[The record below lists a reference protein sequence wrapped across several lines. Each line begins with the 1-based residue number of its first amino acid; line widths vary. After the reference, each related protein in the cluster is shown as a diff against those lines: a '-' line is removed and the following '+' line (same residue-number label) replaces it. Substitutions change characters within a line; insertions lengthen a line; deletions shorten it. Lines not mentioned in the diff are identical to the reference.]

1 MNRPDEPPEAA
12 PEPPNLP
19 EFTRFLHG
27 DFSGVDWR
35 IFWTALPVVVFL
47 VLNTFWPEDLWR
59 TQVAIVGSF
68 LVFGLRVRHEPG
80 QRGDPRARGARLR
93 SSWQARPRGRPR
105 RINSAKAFAAQNIFT
120 DFIMA
125 AISLGSVLAG
135 KPLVGAVARQGVPA
149 LRTLM
154 DPKHRVFVYLTLTFM
169 AINIFTGIFRIFLLG
184 EFNATEYVLISRATG
199 LPFSVGFLVA
209 CYFSIKRSAGVG
221 VRLPSI

>member
-68 LVFGLRVRHEPG
+68 LSSAYVFATNRDSGVIRALVVLGFLIVAGSAAFGL
-80 QRGDPRARGARLR
+80 A
-93 SSWQARPRGRPR
+93 
-105 RINSAKAFAAQNIFT
+105 INSAKAFAAQNIFT

-125 AISLGSVLAG
+125 AISLGSVLVG

-169 AINIFTGIFRIFLLG
+169 AINIVTGIFRIFLLG

-199 LPFSVGFLVA
+199 LPFSVGFLIA
-209 CYFSIKRSAGVG
+209 CYFSIKRTAGVA
-221 VRLPSI
+221 VRLPSM

>member
-47 VLNTFWPEDLWR
+47 ILNTFWPEDLWR

-68 LVFGLRVRHEPG
+68 LASAYVFATNRDSGVIRALVVLGFLIVAGSAAFGL
-80 QRGDPRARGARLR
+80 A
-93 SSWQARPRGRPR
+93 
-105 RINSAKAFAAQNIFT
+105 INSAKAFAAQNIFT

-169 AINIFTGIFRIFLLG
+169 AINIVTGIFRIFLLG

-199 LPFSVGFLVA
+199 LPFSVGFLIA
-209 CYFSIKRSAGVG
+209 CYFSIKRTAGVA

>member
-47 VLNTFWPEDLWR
+47 ILNTFWPEDLWR

-68 LVFGLRVRHEPG
+68 LASAYVFATNRDSGVIRALVVLGFLIVAGSAAFGL
-80 QRGDPRARGARLR
+80 A
-93 SSWQARPRGRPR
+93 
-105 RINSAKAFAAQNIFT
+105 INSAKAFAAQNIFT

-125 AISLGSVLAG
+125 AISLGSVLVG

-169 AINIFTGIFRIFLLG
+169 AINIVTGIFRIFLLG

-199 LPFSVGFLVA
+199 LPFSVGFLIA
-209 CYFSIKRSAGVG
+209 CYFSIKRTAGVA
-221 VRLPSI
+221 VRLPSM

>member
-1 MNRPDEPPEAA
+1 MKQPDEPPEAA
-12 PEPPNLP
+12 PDSPNLP
-19 EFTRFLHG
+19 EFTRFLRG

-68 LVFGLRVRHEPG
+68 LSSAYVFATNRDSGVIRALVVLGFLIVAGSAAFGL
-80 QRGDPRARGARLR
+80 A
-93 SSWQARPRGRPR
+93 
-105 RINSAKAFAAQNIFT
+105 INSAKAFAAQNIFT

-199 LPFSVGFLVA
+199 LPFSIGFLIA
-209 CYFSIKRSAGVG
+209 CYFSIKRTAGVA
-221 VRLPSI
+221 VRLPSM

>member
-1 MNRPDEPPEAA
+1 MNRPDEPPEGA

-47 VLNTFWPEDLWR
+47 ILNTFWPEDLWR

-68 LVFGLRVRHEPG
+68 LSSAYVFATNRDSGVIRALVVLGFLIVAGSAAFGL
-80 QRGDPRARGARLR
+80 A
-93 SSWQARPRGRPR
+93 
-105 RINSAKAFAAQNIFT
+105 INSAKAFAAQNIFT

-125 AISLGSVLAG
+125 AISLGSVLVG

-169 AINIFTGIFRIFLLG
+169 AINIVTGIFRIFLLG

-199 LPFSVGFLVA
+199 LPFSVGFLIA
-209 CYFSIKRSAGVG
+209 CYFSIKRTAGVA
-221 VRLPSI
+221 VRLPSM

>member
-68 LVFGLRVRHEPG
+68 LSSAYVFATNRDSGVIRALVVLGFLIVAGSAAFGL
-80 QRGDPRARGARLR
+80 A
-93 SSWQARPRGRPR
+93 
-105 RINSAKAFAAQNIFT
+105 INSAKAFAAQNIFT

-169 AINIFTGIFRIFLLG
+169 AINIVTGIFRIFLLG

>member
-68 LVFGLRVRHEPG
+68 LSSAYVFATNRDSGVIRALVVLGFLIVAGSAAFGL
-80 QRGDPRARGARLR
+80 A
-93 SSWQARPRGRPR
+93 
-105 RINSAKAFAAQNIFT
+105 INSAKAFAAQNIFT

-169 AINIFTGIFRIFLLG
+169 AINIVTGIFRIFLLG

-199 LPFSVGFLVA
+199 LPFSVGFLIA
-209 CYFSIKRSAGVG
+209 CYFSIKRTAGVA
-221 VRLPSI
+221 VRLPSM

>member
-47 VLNTFWPEDLWR
+47 ILNTFWPEDLWR

-68 LVFGLRVRHEPG
+68 LASAYVFATNRDSGVIRALVVLGFLIVAGSAAFGL
-80 QRGDPRARGARLR
+80 A
-93 SSWQARPRGRPR
+93 
-105 RINSAKAFAAQNIFT
+105 INSAKAFAAQNIFT

-199 LPFSVGFLVA
+199 LPFSVGFLIA
-209 CYFSIKRSAGVG
+209 CYFSIKRTAGVA

>member
-12 PEPPNLP
+12 PDSPNLP
-19 EFTRFLHG
+19 EFTRFLRG

-47 VLNTFWPEDLWR
+47 VLNTFWPEDLWQ
-59 TQVAIVGSF
+59 TQVAIVASFVASAWVFATNRDSGVIRALVVLGFAIVAGSAVVG
-68 LVFGLRVRHEPG
+68 LV
-80 QRGDPRARGARLR
+80 A
-93 SSWQARPRGRPR
+93 
-105 RINSAKAFAAQNIFT
+105 NSAKAFAAQNIVT

-125 AISLGSVLAG
+125 AISLGSVVIG
-135 KPLVGAVARQGVPA
+135 RPLVGAVARQGVPA

-154 DPKHRVFVYLTLTFM
+154 EPKHRVFVYLTLTFM
-169 AINIFTGIFRIFLLG
+169 AINIVTGIFRIFLLG
-184 EFNATEYVLISRATG
+184 EFSANEYVLISRATG

-221 VRLPSI
+221 VRLPGI

>member
-1 MNRPDEPPEAA
+1 MNRPDEPPEGA

-47 VLNTFWPEDLWR
+47 ILNTFWPEDLWR

-68 LVFGLRVRHEPG
+68 LASAYVFATNRDSGVIRALVVLGFLIVAGSAAFGL
-80 QRGDPRARGARLR
+80 A
-93 SSWQARPRGRPR
+93 
-105 RINSAKAFAAQNIFT
+105 INSAKAFAAQNIFT

-169 AINIFTGIFRIFLLG
+169 AINIVTGIFRIFLLG

-199 LPFSVGFLVA
+199 LPFSVGFLIA
-209 CYFSIKRSAGVG
+209 CYFSIKRTAGVA